1 MKSIDEAEAQ
11 ARLDE
16 MLEEAQR
23 QPIVI
28 RRQAQDAAVVVSMT
42 QYERLRAL
50 DVQAFLALRSEVADE
65 AMSAGLTPE
74 RLAGLMRDED

>member
-1 MKSIDEAEAQ
+1 MKSINEAEAQ

-16 MLEEAQR
+16 ILKEAQR

-28 RRQAQDAAVVVSMT
+28 RRHAQDAAVVVSMT

-50 DVQAFLALRSEVADE
+50 DVQVFLALRSEVADE

-74 RLAGLMRDED
+74 RLAGLTRDEE

>member
-16 MLEEAQR
+16 ILKEAQR

-28 RRQAQDAAVVVSMT
+28 RRQAQDTAVVVSMT
-42 QYERLRAL
+42 EYERLRAGNI
-50 DVQAFLALRSEVADE
+50 QSFLALRREVAAQVPTIEVPD
-65 AMSAGLTPE
+65 SV
-74 RLAGLMRDED
+74 